1 MESACRAFVTRV
13 CIDRAVRLSS
23 IRVVLGEVV
32 MRVPT
37 GPLFRPFDYA
47 LMVVFAMAFIM
58 LTALRLA

>member
-1 MESACRAFVTRV
+1 LT
-13 CIDRAVRLSS
+13 VRKKTK
-23 IRVVLGEVV
+23 RVVVGGEY

-58 LTALRLA
+58 LTTLRLA

>member
-1 MESACRAFVTRV
+1 MLSGAFQFETAPCWGRWW
-13 CIDRAVRLSS
+13 
-23 IRVVLGEVV
+23 

-47 LMVVFAMAFIM
+47 LIVVFAMAFIM